1 MELSAKAEYGVRAM
15 LDLGLQG
22 GQSTFEE
29 IAGRQ
34 GIPPKFMPE
43 IMRDLGKAG
52 LVVTTRGFGGG
63 VRLALEPEDVTVRA
77 VVEALEGPLVI
88 FRCLSNPGRCPAD
101 ENCAVQ
107 EMWSQAQE
115 EMAGVLERTTL
126 ADLVAGARKRRSAS
140 RPVAAG
146 PRR

>member
-15 LDLGLQG
+15 LDLGLRG
-22 GQSTFEE
+22 GRSTFEE

-34 GIPPKFMPE
+34 GIPPGFMPE
-43 IMRDLGKAG
+43 IMRDLAKAG

-63 VRLALEPEDVTVRA
+63 VELAVPAEDITVRA
-77 VVEALEGPLVI
+77 IIEALEGPLVL
-88 FRCLSNPGRCPAD
+88 FRCLGGPGRCPAH
-101 ENCAVQ
+101 ENCVVQ

-126 ADLVAGARKRRSAS
+126 AELVARARQ
-140 RPVAAG
+140 RPEPLPLAG
-146 PRR
+146 SGR